1 MIDFDA
7 LRTTFLN
14 STNPAMREV
23 DMVLLTIQVFLP
35 LIFAAIILCV
45 PARAPGLM
53 RWLALIATAATLT
66 MGACR
71 FVDYYTLLDSY
82 SDRSLSNFYQPESR
96 LDTRSDRQMQ
106 DAAHLPLPKP
116 YRSDDLLTR
125 RPWISTFN
133 IDYALGVDGIN
144 LALVLLTG
152 VVMLTAVVASWTMTE
167 NLRGYFVLLLTLQT
181 GITGAFL
188 SLDLF
193 LFFVFYEVLLLPM
206 FFLIGLWGGKR
217 RSYAAMKFVIYTLIG
232 SIGILTAFIA
242 LYSVDVRDFVPQG
255 IVAAKAADLRQNDPR
270 LTAEEAKAKAEVH
283 SFDVVTLAKS
293 GRAVRLILDGEEA
306 RIGVAGSSTPE
317 QVPLFAAGVN
327 RTEAIARLKAQS
339 ICTKTV
345 QYVVFALLFLG
356 FAVKL
361 PLVPLHG
368 WLPDAHVEA
377 PTPVSMVLAGVLL
390 KLGGY
395 GLLRFAYPLCPWAA
409 HECNFVVGV
418 LGCLAVVYGAF
429 AALGQSDFKKLLAYS
444 SISHMG
450 YVVLGLAAW
459 SGSREQYEWAV
470 NGAVFQMLSHG
481 ITSAG
486 LFFVVGMIYERAH
499 HRELDLLGGL
509 KEPMPVFTGAA
520 VILIFASTALPG
532 LCGFVGEFLV
542 MLGLWS
548 YSPWLTLPAILTTIV
563 TAGYLLW
570 AFQRAFLGVN
580 PATAAYPDA
589 SVREGTVLF
598 VYCALAIFLGILP
611 SLVFPWIDPS
621 VYAWVESL
629 G

>member
-1 MIDFDA
+1 MFDFDA
-7 LRTTFLN
+7 LIAQIKST
-14 STNPAMREV
+14 TNPAVREV
-23 DMVLLTIQVFLP
+23 DMLLLSIQIFLP
-35 LIFAAIILCV
+35 LIFAALILFV
-45 PARAPGLM
+45 PSRKPGFM
-53 RWLALIATAATLT
+53 RWLALVGTAATLT
-66 MGACR
+66 LGACR
-71 FVDYYTLLDSY
+71 FVDYYSLLDSY
-82 SDRSLSNFYQPESR
+82 SDRSVSNFYQTESR
-96 LDTRSDRQMQ
+96 LDVRSDKQMA
-106 DAAHLPLPKP
+106 DAANLPLPKP

-133 IDYALGVDGIN
+133 IDYALGLDGIN

-152 VVMLTAVVASWTMTE
+152 VVMFTAVIASWTMTE

-188 SLDLF
+188 ALDLF

-217 RSYAAMKFVIYTLIG
+217 RSFAAMKFVIYTLIG
-232 SIGILTAFIA
+232 SIGLLTAFIA
-242 LYSVDVRDFVPQG
+242 LYSADVRDFVPQG
-255 IVAAKAADLRQNDPR
+255 MVAAKAADLRQNDPA
-270 LTAEEAKAKAEVH
+270 LTVEAAKAKAEIH
-283 SFDVVTLAKS
+283 SFDVVTLAKV
-293 GRAVRLILDGEEA
+293 GRAVRLVLDGEEA
-306 RIGVAGSSTPE
+306 RIGTVGSAGPE
-317 QVPLFAAGVN
+317 QIPLFAKGVN
-327 RTEAIARLKAQS
+327 RDEALARLKAQS
-339 ICTKTV
+339 ICTKSF
-345 QYVVFALLFLG
+345 QYAIFALLFLG

-361 PLVPLHG
+361 PLVPLHS

-409 HECNFVVGV
+409 HECNFAVGV
-418 LGCLAVVYGAF
+418 LGSFAIVYGAF

-486 LFFVVGMIYERAH
+486 LFFVVGMIYDRAH

-532 LCGFVGEFLV
+532 LCGFVGEFLT
-542 MLGLWS
+542 MLGMWS
-548 YSPWLTLPAILTTIV
+548 YSPWLTLPAILTTVV

-589 SVREGTVLF
+589 SVREGVVLLI
-598 VYCALAIFLGILP
+598 YCALAIFLGVLP
-611 SLVFPWIDPS
+611 SMVFPWIDPA

-629 G
+629 R